1 MYSWYRLINM
11 LTRNPRQ
18 EYEMRKGENSQIQE
32 GGGLWWIWNA
42 EDAAKVVM
50 L

>member
-1 MYSWYRLINM
+1 M
-11 LTRNPRQ
+11 LTTNPRQ

-32 GGGLWWIWNA
+32 GGGPWWIRNA
-42 EDAAKVVM
+42 EEAAKVVV